1 MIVWVA
7 NCMLAS
13 TIAIRQVWVP
23 YMDAES
29 GSYTNIHSDPFD
41 GTIMPIAY
49 IPDWTKT
56 ENQDKSKRFENISIS
71 EYIPTPSYDAFALRD
86 TKNPSKA
93 STILHYTYITPYMG
107 NYRLDYQE
115 YVGGHLGVD
124 IRAPIGTP
132 VLSIAN
138 GVIVR
143 TVEADATWNRFIV
156 VRHDI
161 VTGGEKKTYYS
172 CYLHLSEISVREGSI
187 VKKWDMVGRVGMSG
201 ITTTPHLH
209 LQIDTADAPFHPYWP
224 FTSAEASSAG
234 LSFFDAVN
242 AGIGKDKA
250 LKYTIHP
257 LVFINTYLWGLWNT
271 ESTSFSSAPVLPGST
286 QAASIEG
293 MDEREKLIA
302 SYESR
307 DSCKKKRYN
316 DVPEKGSLG
325 KALYP
330 LMDKKCMFREMNTSL
345 GHKETVTYREALI
358 NIMKFYDIKPANGT
372 SHFLDIPLG
381 DSMQWYAQVAYR
393 NGILDGNYAYPDRI
407 LSREEFISL
416 LVKIAKPVKNPSQI
430 RIYNDVDAMN
440 PNFQSIQDYG
450 FMVRARSGKIYP
462 KTLLS
467 RSMMVQ
473 IFTNLQE
480 KK

>member
-1 MIVWVA
+1 MIIHQKWLSRSLMIVWVA

-143 TVEADATWNRFIV
+143 TVEADAT
-156 VRHDI
+156 
-161 VTGGEKKTYYS
+161 
-172 CYLHLSEISVREGSI
+172 
-187 VKKWDMVGRVGMSG
+187 
-201 ITTTPHLH
+201 
-209 LQIDTADAPFHPYWP
+209 
-224 FTSAEASSAG
+224 
-234 LSFFDAVN
+234 
-242 AGIGKDKA
+242 
-250 LKYTIHP
+250 
-257 LVFINTYLWGLWNT
+257 
-271 ESTSFSSAPVLPGST
+271 
-286 QAASIEG
+286 
-293 MDEREKLIA
+293 
-302 SYESR
+302 
-307 DSCKKKRYN
+307 
-316 DVPEKGSLG
+316 
-325 KALYP
+325 
-330 LMDKKCMFREMNTSL
+330 
-345 GHKETVTYREALI
+345 
-358 NIMKFYDIKPANGT
+358 
-372 SHFLDIPLG
+372 
-381 DSMQWYAQVAYR
+381 
-393 NGILDGNYAYPDRI
+393 
-407 LSREEFISL
+407 
-416 LVKIAKPVKNPSQI
+416 
-430 RIYNDVDAMN
+430 
-440 PNFQSIQDYG
+440 
-450 FMVRARSGKIYP
+450 
-462 KTLLS
+462 
-467 RSMMVQ
+467 
-473 IFTNLQE
+473 
-480 KK
+480 